1 MWRLLDVSLSDPK
14 LNVAIDEALLIGR
27 HCGFCGET
35 LRLWTS
41 EPSIF
46 LSRIA
51 SINNVDVEACK
62 KFNVSII
69 RRLSGSTIYSDPETL
84 NFSLVSND
92 KNFRIPV
99 NPLKAYE
106 FLYSFIQRALN
117 RLGFDINVEYAK
129 PLFINGKIVSMAMQ
143 HYYYDN
149 LLFHGAIFVNTNMS
163 IAREVARNELSETLT
178 TFTTLS
184 CEIGRDM
191 AVDYVKNL
199 LASSFEETFGVKLT
213 VGEISEK
220 EKEVLDALYKRKY
233 VTDKWNIKGEA
244 PLTLKDALVE
254 IYIAYPP
261 TPLCHSLLSLINEV
275 TADLRERLE
284 IRLWY
289 RGMGPPPGVDIT
301 PGLKH
306 ASKSSIIPAVIINGE
321 LKFGPEI
328 PSKNALRD
336 AIEKAFEHKYFE
348 VDLKNVTRK
357 RT

>member
-1 MWRLLDVSLSDPK
+1 MLRLLDLSLSNPK
-14 LNVAIDEALLIGR
+14 LSVAVDEALLIGR

-41 EPSIF
+41 DPSIF
-46 LSRIA
+46 LSRTTR
-51 SINNVDVEACK
+51 INNVDVETCK

-69 RRLSGSTIYSDPETL
+69 RRLSAGGIIYSDPETL
-84 NFSLVSND
+84 NFSLVLND
-92 KNFRIPV
+92 KNFRIPL

-117 RLGFDINVEYAK
+117 RLGFDTNVEYVK
-129 PLFINGKIVSMAMQ
+129 PLLINRKIVSMATQ
-143 HYYYDN
+143 HYYYDD
-149 LLFHGAIFVNTNMS
+149 LLFHGAIFVNTDLS
-163 IAREVARNELSETLT
+163 IIRKVMKSEPSEV
-178 TFTTLS
+178 FTNLS
-184 CEIGRDM
+184 CELGREVSVSDM
-191 AVDYVKNL
+191 KKL
-199 LASSFEETFGVKLT
+199 LSSSFEETFGVKFT

-233 VTDKWNIKGEA
+233 VTDKWNIKGET

-254 IYIAYPP
+254 VYIAYPP
-261 TPLCHSLLSLINEV
+261 TSLCRSLLSLINEI

-284 IRLWY
+284 IRVWY

-321 LKFGPEI
+321 LKFGLEI
-328 PSKNALRD
+328 PSKDTLRD
-336 AIEKAFEHKYFE
+336 AIEKAFEH
-348 VDLKNVTRK
+348 T
-357 RT
+357 